1 MAIIIDRTI
10 TIKDDKATL
19 DRPLYLYIG
28 DGDITCL
35 FTIEEKKKAATFG
48 KMAEKNSLPMTEG
61 KSYGEVR
68 IYKPDPGSD
77 SVSRLVFT
85 NKADIIDDKL
95 QVIFSRNNID
105 DFSEAGVH
113 KLQIH
118 LYDEDDEDGENRFT
132 IPPVDLHV
140 LMPVGCDNN
149 TTGEAIAGY
158 SLLDREG
165 EKVPTFYYDE
175 EGNYN
180 YNKTEWQTGDI
191 ITSNKLNKIE
201 DALYEMNAADANF
214 VTIDALEA
222 ELENKADEGH
232 NHNSL
237 YATKTELNNKANANH
252 SHTNYAATNHSHSGY
267 ASSNHTHS
275 GFASSTHNHDGVYL
289 TQSSLSNYATKSY
302 VDNSGF
308 LTSIPAAYVTEGEL
322 DNILATKTYASIQ
335 YVNNAIQ
342 NAGGFSGGSGGTLD
356 PTVYATIQ
364 YVDSMTNAKAD
375 KTHTHSEYLTTATLD
390 GYASKAYVDDAVA
403 NIGIDP
409 EVLAEYAKIE
419 NVPTKVT
426 DLDDGIYYATKEDVD
441 EAIAG
446 IGIVNHTHSELT
458 NVVGD
463 TIYFSGTVGLLPSK
477 SDSFDLGHF
486 GNKWKALHVSQIQCY
501 ESIYS
506 PYVDVDEV
514 KFHDGTVITGCG
526 EEVEISLSDFAKKT
540 DIPEMVTIPE
550 NVSAFANDVGYI
562 TKSEVPTNVT
572 DLEDHEN
579 YALKTDIP
587 DMPDIPTNVSEF
599 TNDADYATNASVNE
613 AIDTINSNIE
623 DNYATKG
630 EIPTTTEQLIND
642 SGYIT
647 SNSVVRIEI
656 VTELPETE
664 EPGVLYIVK
673 A

>member
-48 KMAEKNSLPMTEG
+48 TINRSSESISVTEQA
-61 KSYGEVR
+61 SYGEVR
-68 IYKPDPGSD
+68 IYKPDKGKDPD

-85 NKADIIDDKL
+85 SKVEIIENKL
-95 QVIFSRNNID
+95 QAVLSSKDIN

-118 LYDEDDEDGENRFT
+118 LYDEKDDEDEENRFT

-149 TTGEAIAGY
+149 ATGEAIAGY

-165 EKVPTFYYDE
+165 EVLELFDE

-180 YNKTEWQTGDI
+180 KTVWETGDI

-201 DALYEMNAADANF
+201 DVLRKLTEDDDNF
-214 VTIDALEA
+214 VTNEVLEA
-222 ELENKADEGH
+222 ELANKADSDH
-232 NHNSL
+232 KHSD
-237 YATKTELNNKANANH
+237 YATKAELNNKANANH

-289 TQSSLSNYATKSY
+289 TQSSLSNYATKNY

-322 DNILATKTYASIQ
+322 ENYLATKTYATTA
-335 YVNNAIQ
+335 YVQTEIR
-342 NAGGFSGGSGGTLD
+342 NAGGFSSGGGGDNGYDHSQLATKIELD
-356 PTVYATIQ
+356 
-364 YVDSMTNAKAD
+364 AKAD
-375 KTHTHSEYLTTATLD
+375 KTHTHDNYLTTATLD

-403 NIGIDP
+403 KIGIDP
-409 EVLAEYAKIE
+409 SVLAEYAKIE

-441 EAIAG
+441 EAIAE
-446 IGIVNHTHSELT
+446 IGIANHTHGELT
-458 NVVGD
+458 SVTGD
-463 TIYFSGTVGLLPSK
+463 TIGFSGTVGLLPSK
-477 SDSFDLGHF
+477 SDVFDLGHM
-486 GNKWKALHVSQIQCY
+486 GNKWKMLHVTSIQCY
-501 ESIYS
+501 KSVRSDESIYS
-506 PYVDVDEV
+506 PFVMVDEV
-514 KFHDGTVITGCG
+514 KFNDGTVITGCG

-540 DIPEMVTIPE
+540 DLEDYITESEVNTK
-550 NVSAFANDVGYI
+550 VSELDNKITNNYA
-562 TKSEVPTNVT
+562 TKSE
-572 DLEDHEN
+572 L
-579 YALKTDIP
+579 
-587 DMPDIPTNVSEF
+587 PTNVSELE
-599 TNDADYATNASVNE
+599 ND
-613 AIDTINSNIE
+613 
-623 DNYATKG
+623 K
-630 EIPTTTEQLIND
+630 
-642 SGYIT
+642 GYIT
-647 SNSVVRIEI
+647 SNAITGIEVVEA
-656 VTELPETE
+656 LP
-664 EPGVLYIVK
+664 PVDQQKQGVLYIVK